1 MCEDFIKNLKENKL
15 TLLVCFINLVFC
27 PFYFGYKNESDKS
40 ALLTLI
46 EKILTFCITFLV
58 VFKVRCHCKKKTEKA
73 GKEEK
78 KENRKKRKNKKKR
91 RYRKKE
97 DIDKTTIE
105 EGNLL
110 LNLLL
115 KSPSL
120 IERLKEMQIEGNSK
134 AIELVNKIKD
144 SGTNLLDII

>member
-78 KENRKKRKNKKKR
+78 KENRKKRKNKKKEDTE
-91 RYRKKE
+91 KKK
-97 DIDKTTIE
+97 ISTKQ
-105 EGNLL
+105 
-110 LNLLL
+110 LL
-115 KSPSL
+115 KKV
-120 IERLKEMQIEGNSK
+120 IYF
-134 AIELVNKIKD
+134 
-144 SGTNLLDII
+144 